1 MQVDGRSSTDDIL
14 RALDCPEER
23 MLSQQASPDDGGDDG
38 YVYRR
43 GDIPIFNL
51 DEQDKL
57 LIKTLTDLIEAL
69 R

>member
-1 MQVDGRSSTDDIL
+1 
-14 RALDCPEER
+14 